1 MNSWITK
8 EMLMEK
14 YEIQDGAAV
23 QFTHKYKNTD
33 YIEDFNNVKY
43 YNETLLL
50 GKRDNKLKMWNENHV
65 NYYEI
70 QINHNMSD
78 SEQAR
83 LIIEHTGVGSTASLA
98 TYMAYGMWYPV
109 MEHGILLITESSYMK
124 AYNEWSNVYL
134 GKSTSSVFLPR
145 YSFDH
150 SLYAIMYVD
159 SLKNK
164 IPCSITGYH
173 LP

>member
-14 YEIQDGAAV
+14 YEIQDGAIV
-23 QFTHKYKNTD
+23 QFFHKYKDTD
-33 YIEDFNNVKY
+33 YVTRMNKISY

-50 GKRDNKLKMWNENHV
+50 EKRDNKLKMWNENHV

-83 LIIEHTGVGSTASLA
+83 LIIEQTGIGSAGALG

-109 MEHGILLITESSYMK
+109 MEHGILLIKESSYMK
-124 AYNEWSNVYL
+124 AYNDWSNVYL
-134 GKSTSSVFLPR
+134 GKKLPE
-145 YSFDH
+145 
-150 SLYAIMYVD
+150 VD
-159 SLKNK
+159 LTGFNSIDDYYDYHEAMK
-164 IPCSITGYH
+164 IQNNLGIQH
-173 LP
+173 D

>member
-14 YEIQDGAAV
+14 YEIQDGAVV
-23 QFTHKYKNTD
+23 QFFHKYKNTD
-33 YIEDFNNVKY
+33 YVERMNKISY

-83 LIIEHTGVGSTASLA
+83 LIIKHTGVGSVGSLG

-134 GKSTSSVFLPR
+134 GKKTPDVDLTGFNNVDDYYDYYEAERMLSELR
-145 YSFDH
+145 G
-150 SLYAIMYVD
+150 SLNDM
-159 SLKNK
+159 
-164 IPCSITGYH
+164 
-173 LP
+173 